1 MIDLLMCLVQL
12 CPTAGRMR
20 PSRRFCAASY
30 VFALVKVTY
39 ILTTCCYFD
48 NFENDIFGAEV
59 LQCHFITFVIIAV
72 RIRTLS
78 AY

>member
-1 MIDLLMCLVQL
+1 MRSQMLDLLMCLVQL
-12 CPTAGRMR
+12 CSTAGRMR
-20 PSRRFCAASY
+20 PSY
-30 VFALVKVTY
+30 VYALVKVSY

-48 NFENDIFGAEV
+48 NFENGIFDADV